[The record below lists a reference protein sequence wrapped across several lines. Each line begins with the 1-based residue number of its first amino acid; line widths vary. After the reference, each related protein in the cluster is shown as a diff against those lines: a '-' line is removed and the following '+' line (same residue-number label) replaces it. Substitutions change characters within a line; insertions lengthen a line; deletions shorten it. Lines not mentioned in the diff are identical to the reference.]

1 MAEHSFAFERAR
13 GVVWVCDIQNSSKYL
28 NDNESAAAIEEF
40 LPRLHWLGKA
50 AVRIAGGHFI
60 KWTGD
65 GFLAWF
71 PVDLHR
77 NLGPR
82 AARAIQIIWHLTL
95 INNVTGLGIEGESKF
110 RLRHGLA
117 VEHDALITKV
127 SDESGEYVD
136 IIGRSV
142 VLAFRLS
149 GISVTFPG
157 IVTQREIV
165 EATAKEDVAKINF
178 KKLSLS
184 ADDRLKH
191 FKGERWGTTKLFASA
206 ERKPRT
212 RTKSALLRSA
222 KRAIANAENPDRE
235 ETESVNIARMLIEE
249 LQAGPRWTNQVLED
263 YVVYLR
269 DDMLGSLKKLVQCFE
284 KMPELSTQYP
294 RL

>member
-1 MAEHSFAFERAR
+1 MAEHNFTFERAR

-50 AVRIAGGHFI
+50 AVGTAGGQFI

-71 PVDLHR
+71 PVELHR
-77 NLGPR
+77 TLGSR
-82 AARAIQIIWHLTL
+82 AARAIQIIWHLTS
-95 INNVTGLGIEGESKF
+95 INNVTGLGIEGESRF

-149 GISVTFPG
+149 GISASFPG
-157 IVTQREIV
+157 IVTQKEVV
-165 EATAKEDVAKINF
+165 EATARENVAKVKF

-206 ERKPRT
+206 ERKPRI

-222 KRAIANAENPDRE
+222 KRAIANADNPDSE
-235 ETESVNIARMLIEE
+235 QTESVTIARTLIEE
-249 LQAGPRWTNQVLED
+249 LQTGPEWTNQVLEE

-269 DDMLGSLKKLVQCFE
+269 DDMLGSIKKLVKYLE
-284 KMPELSTQYP
+284 DMPEIPTQYP
-294 RL
+294 RQ